1 MKSDFKSLY
10 DYILNLDNKIRFV
23 GVIDEMGR
31 LVYGGMKSGVISLG
45 HETDSVKIYMDYALI
60 NKIHSDFDTMLG
72 KVIYSLTMR
81 EKIKILTFPMGK
93 HLLRIS
99 LEIQTDHEKIV
110 KLILEYLKID
120 L

>member
-1 MKSDFKSLY
+1 
-10 DYILNLDNKIRFV
+10 
-23 GVIDEMGR
+23 
-31 LVYGGMKSGVISLG
+31 
-45 HETDSVKIYMDYALI
+45 
-60 NKIHSDFDTMLG
+60 
-72 KVIYSLTMR
+72 MR